1 MISVFEDLVQEN
13 KLKVDIDK
21 YIDTYYKKYSKDKK
35 NYQKS
40 EDYYDYIYSEY
51 SIILKIEPSISLLE
65 EIESLTI
72 EEPTKYSFDTQT
84 SINTLFMK
92 CCLLESLKRVIEDK
106 SNTDKDLLKK
116 CKSYKTNH
124 KFKYYPDINE
134 YNDYNHFIRAMSL
147 RKEFGIHHIPK
158 NKRDSCKKEL
168 FELSPH
174 QLFLKNLLSNNTPYN
189 GILIFHGVGVGKT
202 CSGVSIAENF
212 KDSDNRV
219 IILAPE
225 KIQSGW
231 RKTIY
236 DPLKEDN
243 QCTSNEYNYEE
254 DKYEK
259 NKEKMAKKRIK
270 EFYEM
275 HGYLSFANS
284 VKNYLQDNLRNI
296 SEKNILERK
305 IREIELIKEKY
316 SNKVLI
322 IDEVHNIR
330 SDDAIS
336 KDRDT
341 ILFIEKVIKHSDNLR
356 LVLLTANP
364 MFNQPEEI
372 IWILNMLLMND
383 KRRIIKEE
391 ITFDENNDLTE
402 ESIKLI
408 SENSKGYISYLRGE
422 NPVTFPYRLY
432 PIEKERILK
441 NNKLDIFGNKIEEKD
456 RLSFLELYSSKLTRE
471 QGRRYELE
479 TKDLEE
485 VVSIDQVT
493 YYGKLL
499 QISNCIYPN
508 KSDDIEDCYG
518 TNGLSNCFT
527 IKTKKP
533 VKYSYKKD
541 ITNFLDL
548 KELGNYSCKIKSIIE
563 SINNSDG
570 IVFIYSN
577 YLDGGIMPLVLA
589 LEQNGY
595 IKYDKEE
602 VLVSDKKRP
611 IQSYRG
617 GPLNSTAKGE
627 WGCALDQN
635 SESVDY
641 PATYSVIA
649 GDSLKLTTDFEK
661 ELSVVS
667 SPDNSEGKLIKIVIG
682 SSVAAEGLDFKNIR
696 SIHLMEPWHNLNKI
710 EQVIGRGIRNCSHAS
725 LKEECKNITIYLHTC
740 ELDKKETIE
749 TYMYRKCESKA
760 KQIGQVETILKD
772 MAIDKYLFRNANLI
786 KEEDIEE
793 IKINPSLRSK
803 KGKDNSFR
811 DRPFDKPFS
820 RTCSFLDT
828 KPLKNKLS
836 CDYLGKDEFEIT
848 VDKID
853 KMSTHTFSLKYSQ
866 PIIDTYKKYISGIFS
881 DYYLLSFEEIVN
893 KMKERIVNFLSDI
906 FNHSLEQMINDKY
919 TIELLNSKGY
929 IKFTDNYYL
938 FQPINNEDIF
948 ISLYYRL
955 NQGTIDKNDY
965 RLELDRY
972 ALINIPERQ
981 EFSWEDIDSKYE
993 EIKNTKLKEISKEGT
1008 NSIEEILNFKNKSGE
1023 IIFNERIKY
1032 AYIIDRLRFKEK
1044 CLLLYSVLE
1053 YKLENTKIRKDQQKF
1068 MDILIEI
1075 FGSSFIYHNDDS
1087 TQYEW
1092 FKKYDENNLK
1102 KLFGGFVFFHERNE
1116 YILFRYDSK
1125 ELVLCNNI
1133 QIESILYDYSLI
1145 DKNKILNQKMYGFL
1159 VHNKGIHFANQNNIV
1174 LKLKKEK
1181 DTYGKIIRTSGSSEL
1196 TPANLMN
1203 FIKKEF
1209 KTDWKSI
1216 KDKEESLNDKLK
1228 LSVLIECLLRNDGK
1242 FIGGDLLWLYLN

>member
-1 MISVFEDLVQEN
+1 MISIFEDLVADKIIEIDIEN
-13 KLKVDIDK
+13 YVDSYYLEFKKEYEIETDKDYYQFYYDK
-21 YIDTYYKKYSKDKK
+21 YSLIK
-35 NYQKS
+35 
-40 EDYYDYIYSEY
+40 
-51 SIILKIEPSISLLE
+51 KIEPSLSLIE
-65 EIESLTI
+65 EIELYRDKSV
-72 EEPTKYSFDTQT
+72 PDKYLFDSIS

-92 CCLLESLKRVIEDK
+92 SCLLESLRRLVEIKKND
-106 SNTDKDLLKK
+106 TDILKK
-116 CKSYKTNH
+116 CKKYKINH
-124 KFKYYPDINE
+124 KFNYYPDINE
-134 YNDYNHFIRAMSL
+134 YRDYNNFLREISL
-147 RKEFGIHHIPK
+147 RKEFGIHYIPK
-158 NKRDSCKKEL
+158 NKSNSCKKEL

-212 KDSDNRV
+212 KDSDNRI
-219 IILAPE
+219 IILAPD
-225 KIQSGW
+225 KIQGGW

-236 DPLKEDN
+236 DPLKGDN

-259 NKEKMAKKRIK
+259 NKEKLAKQRIK

-296 SEKNILERK
+296 PEKNILERK
-305 IREIELIKEKY
+305 LKEIELIKEKY

-330 SDDAIS
+330 SDEAIA

-341 ILFIEKVIKHSDNLR
+341 ILFIEKVIKYSDNLK

-364 MFNQPEEI
+364 MFNQPGEI

-383 KRRIIKEE
+383 KRKIIKED
-391 ITFDENNDLTE
+391 IAFDENNEITE
-402 ESIKLI
+402 ESLKLI

-432 PIEKERILK
+432 PIEKERLIK
-441 NNKLDIFGNKIEEKD
+441 NNKLDIFSNKIDKKD
-456 RLSFLELYSSKLTRE
+456 RLSFLELYSSRLTGE

-479 TKDLEE
+479 TKDLED
-485 VVSIDQVT
+485 VDSIDQVT

-508 KSDDIEDCYG
+508 KSEDIDDCYG
-518 TNGLSNCFT
+518 SNGLSNCFT

-533 VKYSYKKD
+533 VKYTYKKD
-541 ITNFLDL
+541 IPNFLDI

-611 IQSYRG
+611 IQSYKG
-617 GPLNSTAKGE
+617 GPLNSGVKEE
-627 WGCALDQN
+627 WGWALDQT

-649 GDSLKLTTDFEK
+649 GDSLKLTNDFEK

-667 SPDNSEGKLIKIVIG
+667 SPDNCEGKLIKIIIG
-682 SSVAAEGLDFKNIR
+682 STVAAEGLDFKNIR

-749 TYMYRKCESKA
+749 TYLYRKCEFKS
-760 KQIGQVETILKD
+760 KQIGQVETILKE

-793 IKINPSLRSK
+793 IKINPSLRSE

-828 KPLKNKLS
+828 KKLGNNLS
-836 CDYLGKDEFEIT
+836 CDFLGKDKFEVT

-853 KMSTHTFSLKYSQ
+853 KMSTHTFSIKYSQ
-866 PIIDTYKKYISGIFS
+866 PLIDTYKKYISDIIGE
-881 DYYLLSFEEIVN
+881 YYLLTFEEIEIKLNEKINNVL
-893 KMKERIVNFLSDI
+893 RDI
-906 FNHSLEQMINDKY
+906 FIHSLDQMVNDKY
-919 TIELLNSKGY
+919 TIELFGIKGY
-929 IKFTDNYYL
+929 IKYTDKYYL
-938 FQPINNEDIF
+938 FQPTNNEDIF
-948 ISLYYRL
+948 ISLYYRF
-955 NQGTIDKNDY
+955 NRGVIDKNDY

-972 ALINIPERQ
+972 SLINIPERQ
-981 EFSWEDIDSKYE
+981 NFSWSDIYSKYE
-993 EIKNTKLKEISKEGT
+993 EVKTMKLKEISKKGI
-1008 NSIEEILNFKNKSGE
+1008 NSVEEIFNLKNKSGNNLFTE
-1023 IIFNERIKY
+1023 KIKY
-1032 AYIIDRLRFKEK
+1032 SYIVDRLNFNDK

-1053 YKLENTKIRKDQQKF
+1053 YQLENSKIKKDYQEF
-1068 MDILIEI
+1068 MDLLIEI
-1075 FGSSFIYHNDDS
+1075 FETSFIYHNDIT

-1092 FKKYDENNLK
+1092 FNKYETKNKN
-1102 KLFGGFVFFHERNE
+1102 KLFGGFIYFHERAE

-1133 QIESILYDYSLI
+1133 QVENILNDYALI
-1145 DKNKILNQKMYGFL
+1145 DKKKIINEKMYGSL
-1159 VHNKGIHFANQNNIV
+1159 IHNKNINYSDQNNIV
-1174 LKLKKEK
+1174 LKLKKTT
-1181 DTYGKIIRTSGSSEL
+1181 DLHGKIIRTSGSSEL
-1196 TPANLMN
+1196 NPTNLIN

-1209 KTDWKSI
+1209 NKVWLSI
-1216 KDKEESLNDKLK
+1216 QDRKDNFKDKFK
-1228 LSVLIECLLRNDGK
+1228 LSVLIECLLRSYSK
-1242 FIGGDLLWLYLN
+1242 FIRGDLLWLYQY